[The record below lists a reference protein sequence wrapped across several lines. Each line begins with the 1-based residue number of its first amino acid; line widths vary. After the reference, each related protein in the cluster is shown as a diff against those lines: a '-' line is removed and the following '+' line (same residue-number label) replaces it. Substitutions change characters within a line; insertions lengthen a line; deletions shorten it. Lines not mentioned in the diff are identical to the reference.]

1 MNDVDGFT
9 KQFTKEKVDN
19 VIQLKRNFF
28 QVNEEL
34 MQVKAKIGREPFAIG
49 TFLGSGKPL
58 HPSSALLDWL
68 NERTD
73 RYVVVDKKA
82 EWLFLCG
89 RDVFAQSILDHTTN
103 SGLVLVKN
111 QAGEVLGYGEM
122 KTKDRRVPLKNIMD
136 KGDFL
141 RRER

>member
-1 MNDVDGFT
+1 MNEIDGFT
-9 KQFTKEKVDN
+9 RQFTKDKVSD

-28 QVNEEL
+28 KFNEDL
-34 MQVKAKIGREPFAIG
+34 MKLKDKIGREPFAIG
-49 TFLGSGKPL
+49 TFLGSGKPF

-68 NERTD
+68 GDRTNNF
-73 RYVVVDKKA
+73 VVVDKRA

-89 RDVFAQSILDHTTN
+89 RDVFVQSILEKNAD

-111 QAGEVLGYGEM
+111 QLGEVLGYGEM
-122 KTKDRRVPLKNIMD
+122 TKNKKVPLKNKMD